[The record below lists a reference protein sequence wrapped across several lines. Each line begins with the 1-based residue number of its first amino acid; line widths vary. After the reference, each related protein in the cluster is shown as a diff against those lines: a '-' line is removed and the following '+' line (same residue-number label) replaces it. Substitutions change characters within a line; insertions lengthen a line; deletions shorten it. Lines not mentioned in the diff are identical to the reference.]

1 MLNKKEYI
9 KLNWSK
15 VKGMLPVIIQH
26 HISGEVLMHGYMNK
40 EALDK
45 TDKEAIVTFYSR
57 TKKRLW
63 TKGETSGNYLTVVDI
78 SIDCDYDSIL
88 ILVLPKGETCHLNR
102 NSCFL
107 FSFIPDYAFLYH
119 LEKMLKEK
127 RASDANLSY
136 TAKLYSLGTKRI
148 AQKVAEEGVETAIA
162 AVTNDE
168 KELIE
173 EVSDLVFHLLV
184 LLQNQ
189 SLNFNQILSNLRKR
203 NK

>member
-15 VKGMLPVIIQH
+15 VKGMLPVVIQDH
-26 HISGEVLMHGYMNK
+26 TSGEVLMHGYMNK

-63 TKGETSGNYLTVVDI
+63 TKGETSGNYLKVVDI

-88 ILVLPKGETCHLNR
+88 ILVLPQGKTCHLNR

-107 FSFIPDYAFLYH
+107 FSCIPDYIFLSY
-119 LEKMLKEK
+119 LEKILKK
-127 RASDANLSY
+127 KKKSNINFSY

-148 AQKVAEEGVETAIA
+148 AQKVAEEGIETAIA
-162 AVTNDE
+162 AITNDE

-173 EVSDLVFHLLV
+173 EASDLVFHLLV

-189 SLNFNQILSNLRKR
+189 SLNFNKILLNLRKR